1 MPCTARRLQII
12 AQSTPSG
19 SDEDKD
25 VPFVPSGNHLSAII
39 RSATTFAFPRMMM
52 LTETF

>member
-1 MPCTARRLQII
+1 MPCIARRFYII

-39 RSATTFAFPRMMM
+39 RSANTFDVHRTVM
-52 LTETF
+52 LTESV

>member
-1 MPCTARRLQII
+1 MLCTARRLQII

-25 VPFVPSGNHLSAII
+25 APFVPSGNHLSAII
-39 RSATTFAFPRMMM
+39 RSADTLDVHCTMMQAK
-52 LTETF
+52 TS